1 MRLIDADKFADT
13 LKEIAESK
21 WCKPEYTEAFYVVG
35 NLLVGRDKEKYSPTV
50 SITMTIIIE
59 YYSGV
64 ERVIVNATN
73 VIIRNGWIGWEANDI
88 NESVYVTDVMSI
100 QFK

>member
-1 MRLIDADKFADT
+1 
-13 LKEIAESK
+13 
-21 WCKPEYTEAFYVVG
+21 
-35 NLLVGRDKEKYSPTV
+35 
-50 SITMTIIIE
+50 MTIIIK

-88 NESVYVTDVMSI
+88 DESVYVTDVMSI

>member
-35 NLLVGRDKEKYSPTV
+35 NLLVGRDKEKYSPT
-50 SITMTIIIE
+50 INIE
-59 YYSGV
+59 EYKTYIDKLW
-64 ERVIVNATN
+64 RL
-73 VIIRNGWIGWEANDI
+73 
-88 NESVYVTDVMSI
+88 
-100 QFK
+100 QK